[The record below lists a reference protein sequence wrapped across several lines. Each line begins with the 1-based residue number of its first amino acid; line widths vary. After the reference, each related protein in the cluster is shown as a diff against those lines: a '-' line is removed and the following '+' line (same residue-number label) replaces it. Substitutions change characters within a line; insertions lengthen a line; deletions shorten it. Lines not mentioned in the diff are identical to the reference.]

1 MSQAAI
7 AMGTPIGGQ
16 VGRFAITAKL
26 GYGGMG
32 EVFLAEDSVLKRQ
45 VALKAIKREHSDQK
59 SHHRLLKEA
68 ERASQLND
76 EHIARIYDI
85 VEHEGTTFLVMEYV
99 EGQTLRHRLSEPVGI
114 EEFFSIAEQGLSG
127 LAAAH
132 RRGIVH
138 CDLKPENLM
147 ITPSGQIKILDFG
160 FARRLPTN
168 ETRNTLELSEVLLGG
183 TPGYI
188 PPEVLMGSVP
198 DERSDI
204 FSMGVVLYETLSGH
218 HPFRTTGNG
227 GTAAKILSE
236 EPLPVPSSAPRG
248 LDAVLQRMLAKS
260 PEQRYQSCVDVLAD
274 VRAIHAGGR
283 PATQKTRWIAAHL
296 PVSRA
301 SILLVVAIA
310 IAMVALKLVNPGGS
324 GTRVEASS
332 RQLVILPFKPVSD
345 DPNSQAY
352 ADGLTDTMSAKLG
365 QVSDR
370 YSLEIVSLSEAQ
382 KQTVNDAQQARSI
395 LGATMALE
403 GGMQFSGNTVRVS
416 YRLVDTKSLRL
427 LHSGVITADAAN
439 SFAVQDRVIDEVLK
453 ILDIELAQEDQG
465 KMQAHGTSQSKAYES
480 YLRGRGYLQEYD
492 RAGNIDN
499 AITAFQQSVEADP
512 RFAQGYAGLGQAYI
526 FKYGA
531 GHSPESVAAA
541 RQACSRAAELDASS
555 ADGEICLGMLF
566 NKTGEYDKAAQHL
579 ERAANVDSTRQ
590 ESYRELGFA
599 YQHLKRLDDAETVFK
614 KSIALRPQYWAGY
627 KWLGRFYYDQGRTDD
642 AVEQYKR
649 VVALA
654 PDSYSGYYSLAGVY
668 IAQGKYSDAI
678 DALERSNAIRPSASG
693 LNNLGV
699 VYAYQHLYKEAAASY
714 ERALLLSRNDYL
726 IYGNLG
732 EVYDQI
738 ADKQEESRRNY
749 TKALELTEQRLAVN
763 QNDSSVLLDAAFY
776 AAMLGQRTTAEKY
789 RQAGLKLSARDPHV
803 RLRSA
808 QVLAQFHQDSR
819 ALGELEQ
826 AMKMGLSAT
835 EIANNPF
842 WQRFSVYPKYQALLV
857 NSQKHSIRRVR
868 RRL

>member
-7 AMGTPIGGQ
+7 AMGNSIGGQ

-32 EVFLAEDSVLKRQ
+32 EVFLAEDSILKRQ
-45 VALKAIKREHSDQK
+45 VALKAIKAEHSEDQK
-59 SHHRLLKEA
+59 SHQRLLKEA

-99 EGQTLRHRLSEPVGI
+99 EGQTLRHRLSEPVST

-147 ITPSGQIKILDFG
+147 ITPSGQVKILDFG
-160 FARRLPTN
+160 FARRIPTN
-168 ETRNTLELSEVLLGG
+168 ETRSTLEMSEVLLGG

-204 FSMGVVLYETLSGH
+204 FSMGVVLYETLAGH
-218 HPFRTTGNG
+218 HPFRSAGNG

-236 EPLPVPSSAPRG
+236 EPLPVPASAPRG
-248 LDAVLQRMLAKS
+248 LDSVLERMLAKT
-260 PEQRYQSCVDVLAD
+260 PQQRYQTCVDVLAD
-274 VRAIHAGGR
+274 IRAIHAGGK
-283 PATQKTRWIAAHL
+283 PATPKTSWIAAHL

-301 SILLVVAIA
+301 SILLVAALAV
-310 IAMVALKLVNPGGS
+310 AMVLLKVWSPVGQ
-324 GTRVEASS
+324 GTHVEASS

-345 DPNSQAY
+345 DPNSRAY

-370 YSLEIVSLSEAQ
+370 YPLEIVSLSEAQ

-403 GGMQFSGNTVRVS
+403 GSMQFSGNIVRVS
-416 YRLVDTKSLRL
+416 YKLVDTKSLL
-427 LHSGVITADAAN
+427 QLHSGVITADAAN
-439 SFAVQDRVIDEVLK
+439 SFAVQDRVIEEVLK

-465 KMQAHGTSQSKAYES
+465 KMQAHGTTQSKAYES

-499 AITAFQQSVEADP
+499 AITAFQQSIAADP
-512 RFAQGYAGLGQAYI
+512 RFALGYAALGQAYI

-541 RQACSRAAELDASS
+541 RQACSRSVEIDGSS

-579 ERAANVDSTRQ
+579 EQAAKIDPTRQ
-590 ESYRELGFA
+590 EAYRELGFV
-599 YQHLKRLDDAETVFK
+599 YQRLKRLDDAEAVFK
-614 KSIALRPQYWAGY
+614 KAIALRPQYWAGY
-627 KWLGRFYYDQGRTDD
+627 KSLGRFYYDQGRYDD
-642 AVEQYKR
+642 AVEQYKH
-649 VVALA
+649 VIALA
-654 PDSYSGYYSLAGVY
+654 PDSYSGYSSLGGIY
-668 IAQGKYSDAI
+668 IVEGKYAEAI
-678 DALERSNAIRPSASG
+678 DALERSNAIRPNSHS
-693 LNNLGV
+693 LSNLAI
-699 VYAYQHLYKEAAASY
+699 AYFYEHRYQQAADSY
-714 ERALLLSRNDYL
+714 ERALQIPPIEYFM
-726 IYGNLG
+726 YGNLA
-732 EVYDQI
+732 EAYDQI
-738 ADKQEESRRNY
+738 TGKQEESRNNY
-749 TKALELTEQRLAVN
+749 TRALEFAQQQLSVN
-763 QNDSSVLLDAAFY
+763 PNDSSVLLDAAFY
-776 AAMLGQRTTAEKY
+776 SAMLGQRAPAENY
-789 RQAGLKLSARDPHV
+789 RVAGLKLAARDPHL

-808 QVLAQFHQDSR
+808 QVLAQLHQDSR
-819 ALGELEQ
+819 AIGELEQ
-826 AMKMGLSAT
+826 ALKMGLSAT

-842 WQRFSVYPKYQALLV
+842 WQRFAVYPKYQALLA
-857 NSQKHSIRRVR
+857 NSQKH
-868 RRL
+868 